1 VTAEPVDPPIYGECV
16 IGYRQWH
23 LTEWVLNPVG
33 YMTAPPW
40 RPGVNTARCAAGSG
54 PSSYTITFGALN
66 AFEEGVVPIPDHM
79 APGNQC
85 RCGLYAYHD
94 PIKTLSGVGYVW
106 GAVAAWGNIE
116 VHHNGFRAQ
125 YAQIVALTEPESR
138 EEAENL
144 RWTAREIYKVPV
156 VPYDQLVAEAERHG
170 RSLPVDAR
178 PPKPE
183 TKDDGVIWI
192 GGGGAVTWPGVTYT
206 GAAGSW
212 LSGSYQVSG
221 AGYQVAPDPPKSRT
235 QKKPRKPTPKAVEKA
250 RRKAMRQS
258 MTKPQRAPKNL

>member
-1 VTAEPVDPPIYGECV
+1 MTAQPLDPPVYGECV

-33 YMTAPPW
+33 YMNAPPW
-40 RPGVNTARCAAGSG
+40 RPGVNTAKCAIGSA
-54 PSSYTITFGALN
+54 PSGYTIAI
-66 AFEEGVVPIPDHM
+66 AYEEGVVPIQPHA

-85 RCGLYAYHD
+85 QCGLYAYHD
-94 PIKTLSGVGYVW
+94 HVTADPAVGYVW

-125 YAQIVALTEPESR
+125 YAEIVALAEPR
-138 EEAENL
+138 EPCARDEVENL

-156 VPYDQLVAEAERHG
+156 VPFDQLVAEAERHG
-170 RSLPVDAR
+170 RSLPIEAR
-178 PPKPE
+178 PPEPE
-183 TKDDGVIWI
+183 PKDNGVVWI
-192 GGGGAVTWPGVTYT
+192 SGGGATTITWPQATSWVSGV
-206 GAAGSW
+206 
-212 LSGSYQVSG
+212 YQVSG
-221 AGYQVAPDPPKSRT
+221 AGYQVTPGSTGSKTPKSA
-235 QKKPRKPTPKAVEKA
+235 KKPRKPTPEAVEKA